1 MSVMPA
7 AQLPFHMPYGVA
19 VDAHGNID
27 IADTLNHRIRQ
38 IDPDGGVTT
47 LAGSFGR
54 DAADGENATF
64 DLPAGIALDTSG
76 NLYIADSGDDMV
88 RKMNR
93 LNQVSSLAGQAGVT
107 GANNGNGSDAL
118 FNNPWDVAVDSGGN
132 VYVADMANNMIR
144 KIDPKGE
151 VKILAGGTTPGSADG
166 TGTSASFNHP
176 MGVAVDSTG
185 NVYVADT
192 ANNVIRKISPKGE
205 VTTLAGG
212 GKGSAA
218 NGLGVAASFNWP
230 TGIAVDVSGNIYVAD
245 SANLMIRKITPL
257 GQVSTYAG
265 PKITGTDFGL
275 GNTPVNPKT
284 KFQPY
289 GVALDAN
296 GNVYAVD
303 PFNNLIRKI
312 DQN

>member
-1 MSVMPA
+1 
-7 AQLPFHMPYGVA
+7 MPYGVA
-19 VDAHGNID
+19 VDAQGNID
-27 IADTLNHRIRQ
+27 IADSLNCRIRQ

-54 DAADGENATF
+54 DAADGENPTF
-64 DLPAGIALDTSG
+64 DYPAGIALDASG
-76 NLYIADSGDDMV
+76 NLYIADSGDDMI

-107 GANNGNGSDAL
+107 GASNGRGSDAL
-118 FNNPWDVAVDSGGN
+118 FNNPWDVAVDAAGN
-132 VYVADMANNMIR
+132 VYVADTNNNMIR

-151 VKILAGGTTPGSADG
+151 VTTLAGGTAPGSADG

-176 MGVAVDSTG
+176 MGVAVDAAG
-185 NVYVADT
+185 IVYVADT
-192 ANNVIRKISPKGE
+192 ANHLIRRITPKGE

-218 NGLGVAASFNWP
+218 NGLGAAASFNWP
-230 TGIAVDVSGNIYVAD
+230 TGIAVDGSGNIYVAD

-265 PKITGTDFGL
+265 PKIIGTDFGL
-275 GNTPVNPKT
+275 TNSMGNVPVNTKI

-303 PFNNLIRKI
+303 PFDNLIRKI
-312 DQN
+312 DKN

>member
-1 MSVMPA
+1 
-7 AQLPFHMPYGVA
+7 
-19 VDAHGNID
+19 
-27 IADTLNHRIRQ
+27 
-38 IDPDGGVTT
+38 
-47 LAGSFGR
+47 
-54 DAADGENATF
+54 
-64 DLPAGIALDTSG
+64 
-76 NLYIADSGDDMV
+76 
-88 RKMNR
+88 
-93 LNQVSSLAGQAGVT
+93 
-107 GANNGNGSDAL
+107 
-118 FNNPWDVAVDSGGN
+118 

-230 TGIAVDVSGNIYVAD
+230 TGMAVDVSGNIYVAD
-245 SANLMIRKITPL
+245 
-257 GQVSTYAG
+257 
-265 PKITGTDFGL
+265 
-275 GNTPVNPKT
+275 
-284 KFQPY
+284 
-289 GVALDAN
+289 
-296 GNVYAVD
+296 
-303 PFNNLIRKI
+303 
-312 DQN
+312 